1 MEGFTR
7 QEALA
12 LTKTTSSRLA
22 YLDRTGIVVPD
33 KYGSS
38 KKPTVI
44 YSFNQV
50 LQIRAINELRQQVSL
65 QTIRKIVKFLED
77 SGFDTNL
84 WDKHLVVVHDEVLFV
99 LPDWSDLPGIMRV
112 ASKKSKG
119 LGQFVLVVLPPIVD
133 VIESV
138 LETARNSKIISFE
151 SFEKRAGAAGLVDF
165 ESFRRRAKAVSPEVN
180 SL

>member
-22 YLDRTGIVVPD
+22 YLDRTGIVVPE
-33 KYGSS
+33 KFGSP
-38 KKPTVI
+38 KKPTAI

-65 QTIRKIVKFLED
+65 QTIRKIVKFLEK

-84 WDKHLVVVHDEVLFV
+84 WNKHLVVVHDEVFFV
-99 LPDWSDLPGIMRV
+99 LPDWSDLPGIMKV
-112 ASKKSKG
+112 ASRQSKG
-119 LGQFVLVVLPPIVD
+119 LGQFVLVVLPPIAD
-133 VIESV
+133 VVESV
-138 LETARNSKIISFE
+138 LETAINSKIINFE
-151 SFEKRAGAAGLVDF
+151 SFEKRARAASLIDF
-165 ESFRRRAKAVSPEVN
+165 ESFKKRSAAKSAKAV
-180 SL
+180 